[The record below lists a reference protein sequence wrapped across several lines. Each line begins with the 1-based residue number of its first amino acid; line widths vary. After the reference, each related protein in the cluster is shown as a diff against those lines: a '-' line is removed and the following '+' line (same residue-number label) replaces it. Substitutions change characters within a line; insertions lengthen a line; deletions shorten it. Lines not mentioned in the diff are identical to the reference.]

1 MRNRSEKMKGLVR
14 CDQWSV
20 FCVTSVVT
28 KNDGIHTERNKVK
41 ICQRNIE
48 NENILSIQISRREIW
63 TWWLCNWWIGEPR
76 QCDRSAV
83 WCHGTVGPLLLHLV
97 LPLWQSAG
105 VWHARFDSMSCK
117 MNFPSFFWWRG
128 KFFWKLWSNNFSVFG
143 KCEWPDSVAL
153 YQSAWRQQWK
163 YCDPVQHSL
172 FGDILQML

>member
-63 TWWLCNWWIGEPR
+63 TWWLCNWWIIYRQMGAR
-76 QCDRSAV
+76 RARTVWQCDAM
-83 WCHGTVGPLLLHLV
+83 GPWGHCYFILCSHSDSLLVSDTPDLTQWVAKWISLLFFDDEANFFENCEATIFPCLV
-97 LPLWQSAG
+97 
-105 VWHARFDSMSCK
+105 
-117 MNFPSFFWWRG
+117 
-128 KFFWKLWSNNFSVFG
+128 SVSG
-143 KCEWPDSVAL
+143 L
-153 YQSAWRQQWK
+153 TQ
-163 YCDPVQHSL
+163 
-172 FGDILQML
+172 